1 MRISKSNIYLNEE
14 RIPYLKTEFVKNYTK
29 EKQLDSPKKIA
40 QCVKD
45 IWKLDI
51 LPEEYAYV
59 IALNAKCKPVTFFE
73 VSHGSDTEAVMSPKN
88 ILTRVLLTGCPNI
101 VLIHSHPSGDTN
113 PSQAD
118 VKLTKRI
125 KEACDIIGI
134 KLLDHIIVGD
144 NYYSFME
151 HNVL

>member
-1 MRISKSNIYLNEE
+1 MRISESNIYFNEE
-14 RIPYLKTEFVKNYTK
+14 RISYLKTEFVKNYTK

-118 VKLTKRI
+118 VKLTRRI
-125 KEACDIIGI
+125 KEACGIIGI

-144 NYYSFME
+144 DYYSFME